1 MSAEPVQDAAA
12 GALWNRFKT
21 ATAAQH
27 RRVEQRFPILE
38 PTLTLADYR
47 FWLAR
52 LHGFY
57 GPLEGALEP
66 WAPAMAIDWPARR
79 KTFRLRT
86 DLGYLGLSAE
96 AIAALPCCA
105 ALPEVGDLARAF
117 GVTYVLEGATLG
129 GRLIAR
135 QLSARL
141 GVAAGAGAAFFTAYG
156 DEVDAR
162 WLAFRLRLADSVA
175 APELE
180 ARAIAAA
187 CDTFDAL
194 GDWLR
199 AGRGDEG

>member
-1 MSAEPVQDAAA
+1 MSAAPVVRDAAA
-12 GALWNRFKT
+12 EALWNRFKM

-27 RRVEQRFPILE
+27 RRVERTFPILE
-38 PTLTLADYR
+38 PTLTRADYR

-57 GPLEGALEP
+57 GPLEAVLEP
-66 WAPAMAIDWPARR
+66 WAPEMAIDWPARR
-79 KTFRLRT
+79 KALHLQA
-86 DLGYLGLSAE
+86 DLGHLGLSAE
-96 AIAALPCCA
+96 AIAALPHCA
-105 ALPEVGDLARAF
+105 ALPAVGDLAAAF

-141 GVAAGAGAAFFTAYG
+141 GVAAGAGADFFSAYG

-162 WLAFRLRLADSVA
+162 WLAFRLRLAAAVA
-175 APELE
+175 APALE
-180 ARAIAAA
+180 ARAIDAA

-194 GDWLR
+194 GNWLH
-199 AGRGDEG
+199 AGLTG